1 MSLRLRVKYV
11 NRLTGLEI
19 VIGSFEGIVPVATDV
34 GVSCIERLR
43 FIVRVVL

>member
-1 MSLRLRVKYV
+1 MSLLLRVKYV
-11 NRLTGLEI
+11 NKLTGLKI

-34 GVSCIERLR
+34 GVCCIERLR